1 MAANDRRRRLAD
13 DAARVTGYLAAVL
26 VDARRARAE
35 IPDNVTASVGLWR
48 AWAAQLATWADEQD
62 PTPDQEPGPRRDPGL
77 GGPPLVTRPHD
88 WPPDKP

>member
-35 IPDNVTASVGLWR
+35 IPDNVTAGLR
-48 AWAAQLATWADEQD
+48 AWRGWADRLDTWASEHD
-62 PTPDQEPGPRRDPGL
+62 PTDDAG
-77 GGPPLVTRPHD
+77 
-88 WPPDKP
+88 